1 MRSDDIRRSKSEPG
15 LHIVIEDRGGIV
27 EALHHVHAAV
37 VDSSGRLIASS
48 GDPNHY
54 TFTRSCLKPIQAI
67 PILEHGV
74 HEAYGLTNEEI
85 AIIAGSHSGEPDHI
99 RTVRSI
105 LNKSG
110 IDEAMLGCGGHEPF
124 HKPTNFE
131 IGGKFSPIHDNCS
144 GKHAGSLA
152 LTKYMGWDLGT
163 YLDPSHPAQK
173 AVLEVACSLGNME
186 PENVTIAPDGCSIP
200 NLAYPIRNLALQFA
214 RIADPG
220 SHTLKEECQV
230 VFDSMMGNPYMV
242 SGTGRFDKDL
252 MEDHPHRLLAKA
264 GAVGLQALAA
274 NINGR
279 WLGIAIKIEDGSH
292 PALTTATYHILDELL
307 IRIGESMGEKY
318 RDQTVKTRSGEVV
331 GAIRCSGELLVN

>member
-1 MRSDDIRRSKSEPG
+1 MNVLEIQKEMINKGS
-15 LHIVIEDRGGIV
+15 HIVTEERGGIV

-48 GDPNHY
+48 GDPHHC

-67 PILEHGV
+67 PIIEHGV

-105 LNKSG
+105 LNKAG

-131 IGGKFSPIHDNCS
+131 IGGRFSPIHDNCS

-152 LTKYMGWDLGT
+152 LTKYKGWDIST
-163 YLDPSHPAQK
+163 YLDPSHPAQR
-173 AVLEVACSLGNME
+173 AVLEAACSLGDME
-186 PENVTIAPDGCSIP
+186 PKDVTVAPDGCSIP
-200 NLAYPIRNLALQFA
+200 NLAYPIDRIALQFA

-220 SHTLKEECQV
+220 SHPLKEECLIV
-230 VFDSMMGNPYMV
+230 RDSMMGNTYMV

-274 NINGR
+274 IINGR
-279 WLGIAIKIEDGSH
+279 WLGIAVKIEDGSH
-292 PALTTATYHILDELL
+292 PALTSATYHILDELL
-307 IRIGESMGEKY
+307 IGKGEGKGEKY
-318 RDQTVKTRSGEVV
+318 RDQTVKTRSGDIV
-331 GAIRCSGELLVN
+331 GAIRCFGEMLLH